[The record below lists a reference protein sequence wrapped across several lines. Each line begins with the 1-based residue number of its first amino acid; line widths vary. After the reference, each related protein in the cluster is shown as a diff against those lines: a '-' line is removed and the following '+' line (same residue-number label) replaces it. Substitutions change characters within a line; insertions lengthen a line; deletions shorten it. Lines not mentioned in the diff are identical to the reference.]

1 MKLEQFVVVGAVG
14 IMRQVMS
21 WAGVLAVLA
30 AVLAGPGQARAAE
43 PARMALVIGNS
54 VYAGLPPLP
63 GCAASMNVVSAAL
76 KRAGFTV
83 TEQLN
88 PSNGAMGASIG
99 AFGDAVASSPGAVAA
114 TYFCG
119 YATELDGRVFLL
131 PASVRLERE
140 TDALT
145 QGLVARLLTSSMAG
159 PQLLTGAVLLD
170 TVAVPGK
177 GAAPGQDGLTAGLP
191 DAVGLAAAHSRAL
204 QAGGPSPLAA
214 AAAAALGAPDVET
227 RTMLQDMRLSL
238 EGSSGMTATVRPP
251 ERAGWLVGH
260 APAVP
265 APVVPAVVAAPAVAA
280 APASPASPAVAPA
293 PGLAAVSDG
302 PAPGTVAVLDE
313 AGRRQVQTAL
323 QKLGY
328 YAGRV
333 DGAFGPETIAAIRR
347 FQHELAAEMTGRLT
361 LEQMSRLLDGTR

>member
-1 MKLEQFVVVGAVG
+1 MKLEQFIVVGAVG
-14 IMRQVMS
+14 IMRRIMS

-30 AVLAGPGQARAAE
+30 ASAQVQAAE
-43 PARMALVIGNS
+43 PARLALVIGNS

-114 TYFCG
+114 AYFCG

-159 PQLLTGAVLLD
+159 LQLSTGAVLLD

-191 DAVGLAAAHSRAL
+191 DAVGLAAAHSRKL

-214 AAAAALGAPDVET
+214 AAAAVLGAPDVEM

-238 EGSSGMTATVRPP
+238 EGSPGMTATVQPP

-260 APAVP
+260 APAAP

-280 APASPASPAVAPA
+280 APASPAVAPPP